1 MEIVRNL
8 EGFAGSILVV
18 SRHLVRG
25 EAEGRGLERNEGGGG
40 AQVKDREVIRRAVMA
55 EVLSGCPEDQ
65 YRSFERPL
73 LVGGPE
79 GRADPL
85 ISL

>member
-25 EAEGRGLERNEGGGG
+25 EAEGRGLERNE
-40 AQVKDREVIRRAVMA
+40 A
-55 EVLSGCPEDQ
+55 EAAPKSKT
-65 YRSFERPL
+65 
-73 LVGGPE
+73 
-79 GRADPL
+79 AK
-85 ISL
+85 